1 MNKQVEGFLMGTSF
15 GPVNPEA
22 TIDKSK
28 DDNCSEKRT
37 LPISCKI
44 SFGRLRMSIMNLNLK
59 LNLKVL

>member
-1 MNKQVEGFLMGTSF
+1 MGTSF
-15 GPVNPEA
+15 GPVHPEA

-44 SFGRLRMSIMNLNLK
+44 SFGRLRMSINELK
-59 LNLKVL
+59 LEVELEGSLTRHM